1 MDREPGGLQ
10 SMGSQ
15 KELDTTKRLNNNNG
29 QNMVYFSTF
38 LSDSLYFMKEH
49 HSRSCADAY

>member
-15 KELDTTKRLNNNNG
+15 KELDTTKRLNNNNR
-29 QNMVYFSTF
+29 QNMVCFSTF
-38 LSDSLYFMKEH
+38 LSDSLYFMKAH
-49 HSRSCADAY
+49 HSRSCANAY

>member
-1 MDREPGGLQ
+1 MDGEPGGLR
-10 SMGSQ
+10 SLGSQ

-29 QNMVYFSTF
+29 QNMVCFSTF

-49 HSRSCADAY
+49 HSR